1 MNIFLV
7 EDNDLDV
14 EILQRGLKKVGV
26 TGSLIR
32 ARDGKEALE
41 MLNSPESRK
50 KIPEPFVILLD
61 INMPRM
67 NGHEFLANLRE
78 TPEIK
83 QERVFVFTTSDNEID
98 VAQAYKKN
106 ANGYIVK
113 PDNSSDLRHI
123 LGFLQEYCNICEHP
137 VGTPA

>member
-14 EILQRGLKKVGV
+14 EILQRGLKKVGAKGAL
-26 TGSLIR
+26 TR

-41 MLNSPESRK
+41 MLNNPATRK
-50 KIPEPFVILLD
+50 AMPHPFVILLD

-67 NGHEFLANLRE
+67 NGHEFLSELRG
-78 TPEIK
+78 TAEIK
-83 QERVFVFTTSDNEID
+83 QERVFVFTTSDNEVD
-98 VAQAYKKN
+98 VEQAYEKN

-113 PDNSSDLRHI
+113 PDNSNDLRSVI
-123 LGFLQEYCNICEHP
+123 SFLQEYCDICEHP
-137 VGTPA
+137 VGTAA